1 MRRFDF
7 HPEAKAEYL
16 ASIAYYD
23 DENIG
28 LGAAFAQEVEDAIQL
43 ILSYPSAWPTMGGD
57 VRRCMLGRFPYG
69 IIYTTFDERIL
80 IIAVAHAKRAPGY
93 WQSRQK

>member
-23 DENIG
+23 DENTG

-43 ILSYPSAWPTMGGD
+43 ILS
-57 VRRCMLGRFPYG
+57 
-69 IIYTTFDERIL
+69 
-80 IIAVAHAKRAPGY
+80 
-93 WQSRQK
+93 

>member
-1 MRRFDF
+1 VRRFEF
-7 HPEAKAEYL
+7 HPEARAEYL

-23 DENIG
+23 HENIG
-28 LGAAFAQEVEDAIQL
+28 LGAEFAQEVEDAIEL
-43 ILSYPSAWPTMGGD
+43 ILSFPSAWPTLGGD

-69 IIYTTFDERIL
+69 LIYSTLDDYVL
-80 IIAVAHAKRAPGY
+80 IIAVAHAKRAPGF